1 MEKKQIYHNSNEK
14 TITLH
19 VHYNNNNNNNNNN
32 KTLIKLFSPLMWLF
46 TDNLK
51 KNYMEH
57 TYNMVKNFNQ

>member
-32 KTLIKLFSPLMWLF
+32 NKTLIKLFSPLMWLF
-46 TDNLK
+46 MDN
-51 KNYMEH
+51 
-57 TYNMVKNFNQ
+57 